1 MITKEFIQSLEL
13 SPEKAEALQTAL
25 RKEDFYRAVL
35 YKTGIPPKIIPSIMK
50 TVDTATIDESKE
62 ALYIERATVEW
73 GDLIPKRNVNTTNN
87 MKVRY

>member
-35 YKTGIPPKIIPSIMK
+35 YKTGIPPKIIPSIMN
-50 TVDTATIDESKE
+50 TATIDESKE

-73 GDLIPKRNVNTTNN
+73 GDLIPKRNVNTNNN